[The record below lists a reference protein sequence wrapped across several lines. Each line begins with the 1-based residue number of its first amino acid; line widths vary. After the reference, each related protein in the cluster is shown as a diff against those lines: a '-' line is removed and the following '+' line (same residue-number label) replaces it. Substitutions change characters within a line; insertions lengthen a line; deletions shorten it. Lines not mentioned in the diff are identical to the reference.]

1 MSELP
6 GGKKAGQCLRG
17 WGGDERCLPLHP
29 HPYLDGS
36 CDGLGLGHIK
46 QVGVQL
52 AAEAH
57 GCGARGLVTSGGP
70 VLQEALRVSSHIFI
84 PVFHKAQGGSS
95 HMLTPCMFPRV

>member
-1 MSELP
+1 MP
-6 GGKKAGQCLRG
+6 QRRWVTDGVF
-17 WGGDERCLPLHP
+17 PFFPFHNT

-36 CDGLGLGHIK
+36 SDGLGLGHIK

-52 AAEAH
+52 AAEGD
-57 GCGARGLVTSGGP
+57 GCGPWGLVTSGGP